1 MAPPSM
7 LPLRLLFSFCLLPA
21 MIVAASAATPA
32 GTVRILRLEP
42 TVLFANRQ
50 PLAQIGWLTIENSAA
65 TALACELVVKVNG
78 AAGRLQTL
86 QVPAGVSQQNAL
98 IPDLSMASDVSIE
111 LHRAGAAGGVPL
123 ASHAQRWQPQRKW
136 KIFLLKSSH
145 EDIGYENYLW
155 MKQKE
160 IAEFIDYGAHLSATG
175 PVNPVEGART
185 PGGYHFW
192 METLLF
198 TRYYEAERSTP
209 ALRALIEKEVKT
221 GSMGLGAAPSGVH
234 THWMDYE
241 ELARSMYPGRREY
254 KDRFGLDL
262 DTYAIVDNPSFSWSS
277 AQALAQAGYKYA
289 VRLGQPFRTGGNN
302 DYKTTK
308 LPPIFW
314 WEAPDAKSRVLY
326 TWRNHYGINFWFGL
340 SLGGFADLSD
350 LGAANIQR
358 EMMSVQSGDKLGP
371 YAYDAVMIP
380 SYRDHDIP
388 AWDNR
393 HLRRWEELYRYPEIK
408 VSDPRD
414 FMVYMEKKYGP
425 ELPVLRGDLNNFSA
439 DYATIDPHSQGQ
451 KRRASRL
458 LPLAEGIGA
467 VAGMANPAFA
477 FPTREAEKAWLRM
490 FDFDE
495 HSWPTS
501 PPAGPTHQFNS
512 QWGKILE
519 GGRAM
524 EDAERLLG
532 RSFEAL
538 TAQVATGGTRELLV
552 FNPLAHARTDLVFTI
567 EHVSGLIDSVS
578 GAAVPVQ
585 KLTDGKSVFVAR
597 DVPAFGYKTYRLAP
611 EARPAAAASSL
622 RAAGTTLENEFYTIT
637 FDPGSGTATS
647 IVDREL
653 KQELLDPAA
662 PHRFNQIVWVH
673 KNARES
679 KEGTNYSP
687 AAGATLTPRPGA
699 LVAEMES
706 TFRDAKLGDAVVS
719 QRIRLY
725 AGVKRIDVIN
735 ELRHVGVLHAA
746 KSANRYRDNLFF
758 AFPFKVDGFTAR
770 AEQAGGVVR
779 PHEDQLRWGS
789 HDYLA
794 ANRWVDVSNPRFGVT
809 MAVHNAPI
817 VHFGGI
823 RYNELSIHYKP
834 SNSHLYSFAWSNRM
848 AGLFTLCADDMNG
861 RFSYSFTSHA
871 GDWSSGATTRFGW
884 SVASPLEARV
894 VAAQQPGPLPAR
906 TASFLAIDLPNVQL
920 TVLKDSGVPGRGWTL
935 RLVET
940 EGKGGSATVEVG
952 RFGVDAAMRCDLVEN
967 DIGPLDLSNGR
978 VTVPLEPFGFATVR
992 IFARSSAVMPAV
1004 SDFTLQVVSDVSI
1017 QLRWRAVSGA
1027 KGYNVFRSSDPQEPA
1042 SAYSWVGRAVGAEF
1056 EDRGLHVDTPYYY
1069 RVAAVGAANG
1079 QGALSRQ
1086 VEARTLSK
1094 NTAPPAPVSDLGV
1107 VRQTVDRLM
1116 VCWNKSPE
1124 PDIARYLVFRGDQ
1137 PDFSAEG
1144 RTPIAVVK
1152 PGGFYLEHHV
1162 DTPLRAGQTYYYQ
1175 VLPEDWAG
1183 NRQTRSAVA
1192 FGSTP
1197 KESP

>member
-1 MAPPSM
+1 MSCHRPFA
-7 LPLRLLFSFCLLPA
+7 LFFVFAGTL
-21 MIVAASAATPA
+21 VAASTTPS
-32 GTVRILRLEP
+32 VRILQLQP
-42 TVLFANRQ
+42 TVLFANKE
-50 PLAQIGWLTIENSAA
+50 PLAQIGWLTVEN
-65 TALACELVVKVNG
+65 ALATVVPCELRVSVQG
-78 AAGRLQTL
+78 RAGSPQKLDL
-86 QVPAGVSQQNAL
+86 PSGVSRLNAL
-98 IPDLSMASDVSIE
+98 IPDLSAEADVLLE
-111 LHRAGAAGGVPL
+111 LRAGGALLAAH
-123 ASHAQRWQPQRKW
+123 SQRWQPQRKW

-467 VAGMANPAFA
+467 VAGRANPAFA

-519 GGRAM
+519 GGRAL
-524 EDAERLLG
+524 EDAERLFGQSLD
-532 RSFEAL
+532 AL
-538 TAQVATGGTRELLV
+538 TAQVATGGARELLV
-552 FNPLAHARTDLVFTI
+552 FNPLAHARTDLVFTT
-567 EHVSGLIDSVS
+567 ESVSGLTDLVS
-578 GAAVPVQ
+578 GATVALQ
-585 KLTDGKSVFVAR
+585 KLADGKTVFVAR

-611 EARPAAAASSL
+611 DAGAPAASSAL

-637 FDPGSGTATS
+637 FDPASGTVTS
-647 IVDREL
+647 ILDREL

-673 KNARES
+673 KNAREA
-679 KEGTNYSP
+679 KEGANYSP
-687 AAGATLTPRPGA
+687 AARATLTPRTGA

-719 QRIRLY
+719 QRVRLY

-735 ELRHVGVLHAA
+735 ELRHVGVLHAS

-779 PHEDQLRWGS
+779 PHDDQLRWGS

-794 ANRWVDVSNPRFGVT
+794 ANRWVDVSNARFGVT

-823 RYNELSIHYKP
+823 RYNELSINYKP

-861 RFSYSFTSHA
+861 RFAYSFTSHA
-871 GDWSSGATTRFGW
+871 GDWNSGATTRFGW
-884 SVASPLEARV
+884 AVASPLEARV
-894 VAAQQPGPLPAR
+894 VAAQQNGPLPAR
-906 TASFLAIDLPNVQL
+906 TASFLAIDAPNVQL

-940 EGKGGSATVEVG
+940 EGKGVSATIEVG
-952 RFGVDAAMRCDLVEN
+952 QFGVDAAARCDLVEN
-967 DIGPLDLSNGR
+967 DTGPLEVRNGK

-992 IFARSSAVMPAV
+992 IFARSSAALPAV
-1004 SDFTLQVVSDVSI
+1004 SDVTPQVVSDASI
-1017 QLRWRAVSGA
+1017 RLRWRAVAGA
-1027 KGYNVFRSSDPQEPA
+1027 KGYNMFRSSDPQEPP
-1042 SAYSWVGRAVGAEF
+1042 SAYSWVGRAVGVEF
-1056 EDRGLHVDTPYYY
+1056 EDSGLHVDTPYYY

-1086 VEARTLSK
+1086 VEARTLAK
-1094 NTAPPAPVSDLGV
+1094 NTAPPAPVTDLGV
-1107 VRQTVDRLM
+1107 VRQTTDRLM

-1137 PDFSAEG
+1137 PNFSVEG
-1144 RTPIAVVK
+1144 RTPVAVVK
-1152 PGGFYLEHHV
+1152 PGGFYLENHV
-1162 DTPLRAGQTYYYQ
+1162 DTALSAGQTYYYQ